1 MNALAVS
8 LGLSVKHGVLV
19 LRQHL
24 SLCGHLGLPSLEGL
38 EGLSLLGE
46 GSIDSRND
54 VVDGSETQAV
64 SSLLE
69 LGQSPGDL
77 PQKTSREGIR
87 NAEGAEHRGAGG
99 RRGIDGGGTTTEEEL
114 DVYRRTDV
122 NFFPGCGWRSRGRL
136 VRGHLV
142 GCISGGKGGRNIV
155 RPGAGGEAP
164 HIEDVAVAATLND
177 SIDKNDDDTS

>member
-8 LGLSVKHGVLV
+8 FGLSVKHGVLV
-19 LRQHL
+19 LGQHL
-24 SLCGHLGLPSLEGL
+24 SLCGHLGLPSLESL

-87 NAEGAEHRGAGG
+87 NAEGAEHRGAGEEGYRWIG
-99 RRGIDGGGTTTEEEL
+99 RRRDDGGGVGRLSEDRREL
-114 DVYRRTDV
+114 
-122 NFFPGCGWRSRGRL
+122 FPRGRL
-136 VRGHLV
+136 AEPRAL
-142 GCISGGKGGRNIV
+142 ST
-155 RPGAGGEAP
+155 GAFGWL
-164 HIEDVAVAATLND
+164 H
-177 SIDKNDDDTS
+177 